1 MNLASSNG
9 SPSPSNNPLS
19 DLIRTEKAYIDT
31 LKIIDTELAP
41 LLQNGAAAISDDLLD
56 SVHDILVSNTR
67 FYQRLTRI
75 AANPDTIKELG
86 DLLVQWVDDMH
97 VPYTSFCENFA
108 AESDICT
115 KTEPALE
122 RRLKE
127 ISMRTNRQVSLSSLF
142 SAPMEQLRYYKA
154 LYTRFLESAQPG
166 RSDHKLLIKTIQ
178 RIDTTLEA
186 MPAVPMACH
195 RQEDQANDTHD
206 DNGSPGLLSG
216 IDCSGSVDLFTG
228 MSKPYSITST
238 RKLGSVVLKDHFILL
253 PEETHLSSPTRVQAT
268 LTTEMLILVDETA
281 HTLLYAPISVDDL
294 TSNSRNLDRELVG
307 EYIVQLTIQGK
318 KHLLLRADNRETRNK
333 WVGVRPQ
340 APSSTTLTPRSM
352 RSVANG
358 GGSQATPRIDTNA
371 RKSVIRKQDIFSYYQ
386 DQSGEISPLSSE
398 EDEPITT
405 STNNGDAGVAHIRPK
420 VPPLPIS
427 RKEDKHEV
435 PTSAKSTQLL
445 TPRPSP
451 SSEDSG
457 SSRGNS
463 PVRPTTPRTI
473 EISHAVAPVAAM
485 QAITQTNDYLVPG
498 AQQQQHRPLPPHPP
512 MKQPTWPTPAAPINR
527 SPSPG
532 PPVTPSHQQ
541 VPPSQQQQQHLAPSQ
556 QQLRSQRSMP
566 ELVVTPRHHP
576 PPLPNHQQQQT
587 PQGKVLYNNGYCQV
601 FRWKGQSWYGVD
613 GQCQVQVR
621 QMSTHRACLSIQMQ
635 HSGQLYLNAWI
646 LPSTVINHASPTDIS
661 VTVHMAMGKET
672 YLIHLHAPQDANAL
686 YQSLL
691 HTHQLALAADF
702 LSNQDD
708 DDKEPPQQEEAT
720 AVPQT
725 ERLVMQCKTKLFVQN
740 EHAKWGSLGSGLV
753 LRLSQQQ
760 PSKKMYID
768 IEDGKKK
775 KLVSAMVQSRN
786 VGQIGPKRITLLFI
800 TEKQAVVYMVQ
811 VKEEQTAAK
820 LYQYLKTKN
829 SDNGW

>member
-1 MNLASSNG
+1 MYTKYKGNL
-9 SPSPSNNPLS
+9 L
-19 DLIRTEKAYIDT
+19 
-31 LKIIDTELAP
+31 
-41 LLQNGAAAISDDLLD
+41 
-56 SVHDILVSNTR
+56 
-67 FYQRLTRI
+67 
-75 AANPDTIKELG
+75 
-86 DLLVQWVDDMH
+86 
-97 VPYTSFCENFA
+97 
-108 AESDICT
+108 
-115 KTEPALE
+115 
-122 RRLKE
+122 
-127 ISMRTNRQVSLSSLF
+127 
-142 SAPMEQLRYYKA
+142 
-154 LYTRFLESAQPG
+154 
-166 RSDHKLLIKTIQ
+166 
-178 RIDTTLEA
+178 
-186 MPAVPMACH
+186 
-195 RQEDQANDTHD
+195 
-206 DNGSPGLLSG
+206 
-216 IDCSGSVDLFTG
+216 
-228 MSKPYSITST
+228 
-238 RKLGSVVLKDHFILL
+238 
-253 PEETHLSSPTRVQAT
+253 
-268 LTTEMLILVDETA
+268 
-281 HTLLYAPISVDDL
+281 
-294 TSNSRNLDRELVG
+294 
-307 EYIVQLTIQGK
+307 
-318 KHLLLRADNRETRNK
+318 
-333 WVGVRPQ
+333 
-340 APSSTTLTPRSM
+340 
-352 RSVANG
+352 
-358 GGSQATPRIDTNA
+358 
-371 RKSVIRKQDIFSYYQ
+371 
-386 DQSGEISPLSSE
+386 
-398 EDEPITT
+398 
-405 STNNGDAGVAHIRPK
+405 

-435 PTSAKSTQLL
+435 PTSADITTKSTQLL

-498 AQQQQHRPLPPHPP
+498 AQQQQQQQQVNHQQQHRPLPPHPP
-512 MKQPTWPTPAAPINR
+512 MKQPTWPTPAAPMNR
-527 SPSPG
+527 APSPG
-532 PPVTPSHQQ
+532 PPVAPSHQPP
-541 VPPSQQQQQHLAPSQ
+541 PPSHQQQQHLAPQQQ

-576 PPLPNHQQQQT
+576 PPLPNHHQQQQP
-587 PQGKVLYNNGYCQV
+587 PQGKVLYSNGYCQV

-613 GQCQVQVR
+613 GQCLVQVR
-621 QMSTHRACLSIQMQ
+621 QVTTHRACLSIQMQ
-635 HSGQLYLNAWI
+635 HSGQLYLNAWV
-646 LPSTVINHASPTDIS
+646 LPSTSINHASPTDIS
-661 VTVHMAMGKET
+661 VTVHMAMGRET
-672 YLIHLHAPQDANAL
+672 YLIHLQAPHDANAL

-691 HTHQLALAADF
+691 QTHQLALAADF
-702 LSNQDD
+702 LSKQDDD
-708 DDKEPPQQEEAT
+708 DDKEPPQQEDAAA